1 MNTQKSEAFTSFL
14 DQRAADIQKTVVQL
28 NEDHRIDEANFEK
41 IRANIFQ
48 QVIKTVFLALQ
59 RTPRTEQELRA
70 LMDGR
75 LVMFEETWK
84 SSLAKAREH
93 NDEKRIL
100 QEEVKLEALK
110 EIRQKFEELW
120 EVPV

>member
-1 MNTQKSEAFTSFL
+1 MNTQKSEAFTRFL
-14 DQRAADIQKTVVQL
+14 DQRAADIQKAVVQL

-84 SSLAKAREH
+84 DSLAKAREH

>member
-1 MNTQKSEAFTSFL
+1 MNTQKSEAFTRFL

-75 LVMFEETWK
+75 LVMFEKTWK
-84 SSLAKAREH
+84 GSLVKAREH
-93 NDEKRIL
+93 NDERRVL

>member
-14 DQRAADIQKTVVQL
+14 DQRTADIQKTVVQL

-59 RTPRTEQELRA
+59 RTPRTEPELRA
-70 LMDGR
+70 LMGAR
-75 LVMFEETWK
+75 LVMFDETWK

>member
-1 MNTQKSEAFTSFL
+1 MNTQKSEAFTRFL
-14 DQRAADIQKTVVQL
+14 DQRAADIQKSVVQL

-84 SSLAKAREH
+84 GSLAKAREH